1 MAVEYLEQQDIVE
14 ETPQIDKSE
23 ISDQDFGT

>member
-14 ETPQIDKSE
+14 ETPQIDESE